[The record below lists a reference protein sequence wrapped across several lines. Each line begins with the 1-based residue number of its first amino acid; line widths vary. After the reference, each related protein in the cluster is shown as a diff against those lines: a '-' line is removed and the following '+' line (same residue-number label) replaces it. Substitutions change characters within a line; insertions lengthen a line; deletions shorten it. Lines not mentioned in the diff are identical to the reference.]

1 MEEELVK
8 LQQEINMLKLK
19 KPSMTIGNINN
30 DPEKVCY
37 NENYRFLQY
46 MYKDF
51 LIGLHI

>member
-19 KPSMTIGNINN
+19 KPSMTIGNIIN

-37 NENYRFLQY
+37 NESYRFLQY